1 MSSTIKPFL
10 FFVILLVIITYGS
23 LSSGETT
30 QKFLLFRFENSDKL
44 MHGLMYFLLTLSLVY
59 GMVKKT
65 GIFNNWRVYV
75 AVVAAPMGY
84 GLFMEILQYLLTP
97 DRQAETADFIANII
111 GIGLAF
117 FFAFLYYSFKKKS

>member
-75 AVVAAPMGY
+75 VVVAAPMGY